1 MPFRKEIICMKK
13 LISIVMSI
21 VLMITMFGAVS
32 VSAEI
37 KFKDST
43 TFYEEF
49 KNADDVPCLRYYKT
63 IDGIVYSCI
72 DNPDYGLSDAEVI
85 AIMPDEKNSKVEILD
100 EVSFISYEDPIK
112 VTSINIKTWTDL
124 NFNIEEIIIG
134 DNVSNIT
141 GINNLPSLKKVTIGK
156 NVFSISDSFHHC
168 ENIESIAGATD
179 CPFEVEDGALYR
191 HFGKDKMLVSVFKP
205 VTSYVVKSGVTHFL
219 APFGKDYTLKTLTLN
234 KELKL
239 LETGELTKLTTLNI
253 DKNIK
258 KFKYVD
264 ISGTKLKSVNLSK
277 IRVKAFKA
285 QNVKTL
291 TSVSLP
297 SDCWIEESAFA
308 GCRKLQKVTLGN
320 IKKAPKIRKGDFE
333 NIKKGIKFYVKNKKV
348 AKSLNKQLK
357 KASIKNANI
366 YIGKKLIYK
375 G

>member
-1 MPFRKEIICMKK
+1 
-13 LISIVMSI
+13 
-21 VLMITMFGAVS
+21 MIAMFGAVS
-32 VSAEI
+32 SSAEI

-49 KNADDVPCLRYYKT
+49 KNADDVPCARYYKT
-63 IDGIVYSCI
+63 VNGVIYSCI
-72 DNPDYGLSDAEVI
+72 YNPDSGFSDAEVI
-85 AIMPDEKNSKVEILD
+85 AIMPTEKNAKVEILD
-100 EVSFISYEDPIK
+100 EVSFSFDEDPIN
-112 VTSINIKTWTDL
+112 VTSINIKSSTDL
-124 NFNIEEIIIG
+124 NLNIEEIIIG
-134 DNVSNIT
+134 NNVGDIN
-141 GINNLPSLKKVTIGK
+141 GINNLPSLKKVTLGK

-168 ENIESIAGATD
+168 ENIESITGVAD

-191 HFGKDKMLVSVFKP
+191 HFGKDKLLISVFKP
-205 VTSYVVKSGVTHFL
+205 VTSYVIKSGVTYFF

-234 KELKL
+234 KELKF
-239 LETGELTKLTTLNI
+239 LETGELTKLTTINI

-258 KFKYVD
+258 KLICFD